1 MLNMFNIEWLEAL
14 WSVLALISAAL
25 SVYLWKRAAA
35 VPSLLDQS
43 ALTLAWRARLH
54 AQAGSAAAFAVFFLI
69 LLMISQVI
77 EAMSGTVP
85 PTIAWPPQSKTAT
98 PVYSITSSIE
108 EDPCAAEIRTLWE
121 AKRTSGEAVDRV
133 DPTPLTQSGQSVGL
147 LRPSKV
153 MNALLIPFRR

>member
-1 MLNMFNIEWLEAL
+1 MGRLMLDMFNIEWLEAL
-14 WSVLALISAAL
+14 WTVLALISAAL

-35 VPSLLDQS
+35 VPSLPDQ
-43 ALTLAWRARLH
+43 ALTLAWRVRLH

-98 PVYSITSSIE
+98 PAFI
-108 EDPCAAEIRTLWE
+108 
-121 AKRTSGEAVDRV
+121 
-133 DPTPLTQSGQSVGL
+133 Q
-147 LRPSKV
+147 
-153 MNALLIPFRR
+153 